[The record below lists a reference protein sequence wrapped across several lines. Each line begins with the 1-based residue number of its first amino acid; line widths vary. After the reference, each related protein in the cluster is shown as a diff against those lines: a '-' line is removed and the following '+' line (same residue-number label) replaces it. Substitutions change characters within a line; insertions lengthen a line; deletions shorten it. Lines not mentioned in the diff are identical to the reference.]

1 MHRLT
6 PRVRLSCT
14 VSTPVIEGLGLD
26 GSKCK
31 YQLLAK
37 DGVFLPVAPRTIVK
51 GLLASGNR
59 ADVLINCPVGD
70 YTFES
75 NDPQGKFAAKLAAK
89 AAAAGTS
96 DPTYPISG
104 VLLHIH
110 SVDPPGGAPPQCD
123 LPVFEVNRPCCDW
136 PPFEPGGP
144 SDLCASPDPVF
155 TLCSGQTSSTCA
167 GRRWTRT
174 CRSRWPVQTF
184 LKFRASCTTPTRL
197 ITPSL
202 SER

>member
-1 MHRLT
+1 MGATPLHRPT

-59 ADVLINCPVGD
+59 ADVLINCPVGEF
-70 YTFES
+70 TFES
-75 NDPQGKFAAKLAAK
+75 NDEDGFYARLAAK
-89 AAAAGTS
+89 AAAAGAS
-96 DPTYPISG
+96 DPTKPISG
-104 VLLHIH
+104 VLLHLH
-110 SVDPPGGAPPQCD
+110 SVDDQGAPPQQCD

-136 PPFEPGGP
+136 PPFELGGP
-144 SDLCASPDPVF
+144 SDLCAY
-155 TLCSGQTSSTCA
+155 
-167 GRRWTRT
+167 
-174 CRSRWPVQTF
+174 
-184 LKFRASCTTPTRL
+184 RL
-197 ITPSL
+197 IPCSPCAL
-202 SER
+202 DRPRQPARAGGGKEPDV

>member
-136 PPFEPGGP
+136 PPFEPKQEEP
-144 SDLCASPDPVF
+144 FMIFTSPNPVF
-155 TLCSGQTSSTCA
+155 ASCFGQTSSTCA
-167 GRRWTRT
+167 SRLWQKPS
-174 CRSRWPVQTF
+174 RSGWVPFQR
-184 LKFRASCTTPTRL
+184 
-197 ITPSL
+197 
-202 SER
+202 